1 MPENQ
6 NKFGTA
12 PVFFTAIST
21 ILGAILFLRFGYSVG
36 TVGLGG
42 TLIIV
47 LIGHAVTIPTAMALS
62 EIATNI
68 KVEGGGAY
76 YIISRSFGL
85 VIGSTIGIA
94 LYLSQAI
101 SVAFYVIAF
110 TEAFTPFFDWLFAN
124 YIIVPWADWIL
135 HQSQTIAVPALVIL
149 TAIVLTKGAKLGIQ
163 TLYWVVA
170 ILTVALIA
178 FFVGEPV
185 AIDPLRTP
193 PPPIPE
199 VSIFT
204 VFAIIF
210 PAFTGIIAGVGL
222 SGDLKE
228 PGRSIPLGTLT
239 ATIFG
244 MIIYILIAFKFSA
257 SASRGLLADTSQM
270 AMSDIAIQGWWL
282 IPLGLAAATI
292 SSAIGS
298 ILVAPRTLQ
307 AMAKDDIFPIPG
319 MSDWLA
325 QGKGRSEEPYN
336 AYLVTVAIALVF
348 IMLGKLNAV
357 AEVISMFF
365 MVTYGSLCLIS
376 FMQHFAADPS
386 YRPRFKS
393 KWYISLFGAVAC
405 FGLMFFMNSA
415 YAFASIFLMLA
426 LYFTLNYFNKDKKNI
441 AVIFQGVMFQ
451 ISRKIQVFLQKSDKE
466 TSKSWRPSAVFLS
479 PHTFQKLDAFN
490 LTRWISFKYGFGTYI
505 HHIDGYL
512 SKQANQD
519 ARVIKNRMIKMA
531 QATDSEVYIDTLI
544 NKSLQESISQVVQ
557 LPSISGT
564 ENNLLFFD
572 HSRNNPSE
580 IETIV
585 DNFKLIQAANFDIGI
600 LSTSDRQFGL
610 MKEIHV
616 YITNADYENA
626 NLIILMAYVIS
637 AHPDWKNGVIKVFYV
652 FPKASIEQEKA
663 KLREL
668 ISTGEL
674 PISAKNIEFIDRDE
688 EEDIKSIIKQYSQD
702 ADLLILG
709 FLSEAIKRFGTEV
722 FEGFDGLCNVLFVT
736 TEERKQIK

>member
-1 MPENQ
+1 MSQ
-6 NKFGTA
+6 SQHKFGTA

-36 TVGLGG
+36 TVGLTG

-47 LIGHAVTIPTAMALS
+47 IIGHAVTIPTAMALS

-76 YIISRSFGL
+76 YIVSRSFGL

-101 SVAFYVIAF
+101 SVAFYIIAF
-110 TEAFTPFFDWLFAN
+110 TEAFKPLFDWLFTN
-124 YIIVPWADWIL
+124 YIFVPWISWVL
-135 HQSQTIAVPALVIL
+135 HQSQTLAIPTLLLL
-149 TAIVLTKGAKLGIQ
+149 TTIVLTKGAKLGIQ

-170 ILTVALIA
+170 ILTISLIA
-178 FFVGEPV
+178 FFAGKPV
-185 AIDPLRTP
+185 EVTSATVLPA
-193 PPPIPE
+193 IPE

-222 SGDLKE
+222 SGDLKD

-239 ATIFG
+239 ATVFG
-244 MIIYILIAFKFSA
+244 MIIYVLVAFKFANSA
-257 SASRGLLADTSQM
+257 PSELLADTNQLVM
-270 AMSDIAIQGWWL
+270 ADIAIQGWWL

-307 AMAKDDIFPIPG
+307 AMAKDNVFPIPG
-319 MSDWLA
+319 MSQWLA
-325 QGKGRSEEPYN
+325 QGKGKSEEPFN
-336 AYLVTVAIALVF
+336 AYVITVIIALFFVL
-348 IMLGKLNAV
+348 LGKLDAV

-365 MVTYGSLCLIS
+365 MMTYGSLCSIS
-376 FMQHFAADPS
+376 FLQHFAADPS

-405 FGLMFFMNSA
+405 FGLMFFMNSG
-415 YAFASIFLMLA
+415 YAFASIFFMFA
-426 LYFTLNYFNKDKKNI
+426 LYFGLDYFSTDKKSI

-466 TSKSWRPSAVFLS
+466 ANKSWRPSAVFLS
-479 PHTFQKLDAFN
+479 PNTFQKLDAFN
-490 LTRWISFKYGFGTYI
+490 LTRWISYKYGFGTYI

-519 ARVIKNRMIKMA
+519 AQLMKNRMIKMA
-531 QATDSEVYIDTLI
+531 QATNSEVYIDTLI
-544 NKSLQESISQVVQ
+544 NKTLKGSISQVVQ

-564 ENNLLFFD
+564 ENNLLLFD

-580 IETIV
+580 IQTIV
-585 DNFKLIQAANFDIGI
+585 ENFKLIQAANFDIGI
-600 LSTSDRQFGL
+600 LSTSDRNFGL

-616 YITNADYENA
+616 YITSSDYENA
-626 NLIILMAYVIS
+626 NLMILLAYVIS

-652 FPKASIEQEKA
+652 FPKHSIEQEREKI
-663 KLREL
+663 REL

-674 PISAKNIEFIDRDE
+674 PISDKNIEFIDRDE
-688 EEDIKSIIKQYSQD
+688 EVDLKSIIHQNSKD
-702 ADLLILG
+702 ADMLVLG

-722 FEGFDGLCNVLFVT
+722 FEGYDGLCNILFLT
-736 TEERKQIK
+736 TENRKQIK

>member
-1 MPENQ
+1 MSQTQ

-21 ILGAILFLRFGYSVG
+21 ILGAILFLRFGYAVG
-36 TVGLGG
+36 SIGLAG
-42 TLIIV
+42 TLMII

-85 VIGSTIGIA
+85 VIGSTIGIS

-110 TEAFTPFFDWLFAN
+110 TEAFKPLFDWLFAN
-124 YIIVPWADWIL
+124 YIFVPWVDWIL
-135 HQSQTIAVPALVIL
+135 HQSQTIAIPTLLIL
-149 TAIVLTKGAKLGIQ
+149 TLIVLMKGAKLGIR

-170 ILTVALIA
+170 ILTISLIA
-178 FFVGEPV
+178 FFAGKPV
-185 AIDPLRTP
+185 EVPVNTTF
-193 PPPIPE
+193 PPIPD

-222 SGDLKE
+222 SGDLKD
-228 PGRSIPLGTLT
+228 PGRSIPLGTLA
-239 ATIFG
+239 ATICG
-244 MIIYILIAFKFSA
+244 MIIYVLVAFKLSA
-257 SASRGLLADTSQM
+257 SAPLGLLADTNHLV
-270 AMSDIAIQGWWL
+270 MSDITIQGWWL

-307 AMAKDDIFPIPG
+307 AMAKDEVFPIPG
-319 MSDWLA
+319 LSQWLGE
-325 QGKGRSEEPYN
+325 GKGKADEPFN
-336 AYLVTVAIALVF
+336 AYVVTGLIALVF
-348 IMLGKLNAV
+348 VMLGKLDAV
-357 AEVISMFF
+357 AEIISMFF

-405 FGLMFFMNSA
+405 FGLMFFMNSG
-415 YAFASIFLMLA
+415 YAFASIFFMLA
-426 LYFTLNYFNKDKKNI
+426 LYFGLNYFNTDKKNI

-466 TSKSWRPSAVFLS
+466 ANKSWRPSAVFLS
-479 PHTFQKLDAFN
+479 PNTFQKLDAFN
-490 LTRWISFKYGFGTYI
+490 LTRWIAYKYGFGTYI

-512 SKQANQD
+512 SKLANQD
-519 ARVIKNRMIKMA
+519 ARLMKNRMIKMA
-531 QATDSEVYIDTLI
+531 QATNSEVYIDTLI
-544 NKSLQESISQVVQ
+544 NKTLKGSISQVVQ

-580 IETIV
+580 IQTIV
-585 DNFKLIQAANFDIGI
+585 ENFKLIQAANFDIGI
-600 LSTSDRQFGL
+600 LSTSERQYGL
-610 MKEIHV
+610 MREIHV
-616 YITNADYENA
+616 YITSADYENA
-626 NLIILMAYVIS
+626 NLMILLAYVIS
-637 AHPDWKNGVIKVFYV
+637 ADPDWKDGIIKVFYV
-652 FPKASIEQEKA
+652 FPKDSIEQEKE
-663 KLREL
+663 KMKHL

-674 PISAKNIEFIDRDE
+674 PISDKNIEFINRDE
-688 EEDIKSIIKQYSQD
+688 EVDLKSIIHQNSQD

-709 FLSEAIKRFGTEV
+709 FLSEALKRFGTEV
-722 FEGFDGLCNVLFVT
+722 FDGYDGLCNVLFLT

>member
-1 MPENQ
+1 MSQ
-6 NKFGTA
+6 TQHKFGTA

-36 TVGLGG
+36 SVGLTG

-47 LIGHAVTIPTAMALS
+47 IIGHAVTIPTAMALS

-76 YIISRSFGL
+76 YIVSRSFGL

-101 SVAFYVIAF
+101 SVAFYIIAF
-110 TEAFTPFFDWLFAN
+110 TEAFKPLFDWLFTN
-124 YIIVPWADWIL
+124 YTFVPWADWIL
-135 HQSQTIAVPALVIL
+135 HQSQTLAIPTLLIL

-170 ILTVALIA
+170 ILTIALIA
-178 FFVGEPV
+178 FFAGKPV
-185 AIDPLRTP
+185 EVTAATVL
-193 PPPIPE
+193 PPIPE

-222 SGDLKE
+222 SGDLKD
-228 PGRSIPLGTLT
+228 PGRSIPLGTLA

-244 MIIYILIAFKFSA
+244 MIIYVLVAFKFANSA
-257 SASRGLLADTSQM
+257 PSELLADTNQLVM
-270 AMSDIAIQGWWL
+270 ADIAIQGWWL

-307 AMAKDDIFPIPG
+307 AMAKDNVFPMPG
-319 MSDWLA
+319 MSHWLA
-325 QGKGRSEEPYN
+325 EGKGQSDEPFN
-336 AYLVTVAIALVF
+336 AYVVTVIIALFFVL
-348 IMLGKLNAV
+348 LGKLDAV
-357 AEVISMFF
+357 AEIISMFF
-365 MVTYGSLCLIS
+365 MMTYGSLCSIS
-376 FMQHFAADPS
+376 FLQHFAADPS

-393 KWYISLFGAVAC
+393 KWYISLFGAIAC
-405 FGLMFFMNSA
+405 FGLMFFMNSG
-415 YAFASIFLMLA
+415 YAFASIFFMIA
-426 LYFTLNYFNKDKKNI
+426 LYFGLDYFSSDKKSI

-466 TSKSWRPSAVFLS
+466 SNKSWRPSAVFLS
-479 PHTFQKLDAFN
+479 PNTFHKLDAFN
-490 LTRWISFKYGFGTYI
+490 LTRWISYKYGFGTYI

-519 ARVIKNRMIKMA
+519 AQLMKNRMIKMA
-531 QATDSEVYIDTLI
+531 QATKSEVYIDTLI
-544 NKSLQESISQVVQ
+544 NKTLKGSISQVVQ

-564 ENNLLFFD
+564 ENNLLIFD

-580 IETIV
+580 IQTIV
-585 DNFKLIQAANFDIGI
+585 ENFKLIQAANFDIGI
-600 LSTSDRQFGL
+600 LSTSDRNFGL

-616 YITNADYENA
+616 YITSSDYENA
-626 NLIILMAYVIS
+626 NLMILLAYVIS

-652 FPKASIEQEKA
+652 FPKHSIEQEKE
-663 KLREL
+663 KMREL

-674 PISAKNIEFIDRDE
+674 PISDKNIEFIDRDE
-688 EEDIKSIIKQYSQD
+688 EVDLKSIIHQNSQD
-702 ADLLILG
+702 ADMLVLG
-709 FLSEAIKRFGTEV
+709 FLSEALKRFGTEV
-722 FEGFDGLCNVLFVT
+722 FEGYDGLSNILFLT
-736 TEERKQIK
+736 TENRKEIK

>member
-1 MPENQ
+1 MPQNQ

-21 ILGAILFLRFGYSVG
+21 ILGAILFLRFGYAVG
-36 TVGLGG
+36 TIGIGG
-42 TLIIV
+42 TLIII

-85 VIGSTIGIA
+85 VIGSTIGMA

-101 SVAFYVIAF
+101 SIAFYVIAF
-110 TEAFTPFFDWLFAN
+110 TEAFKPFFEWLFAN
-124 YIIVPWADWIL
+124 YIFAPWADWVL
-135 HQSQTIAVPALVIL
+135 RQSQTLAIPTLFVL
-149 TAIVLTKGAKLGIQ
+149 TSIVLTKGAKLGIQ

-170 ILTVALIA
+170 ILSVSLVA
-178 FFVGEPV
+178 FFMGKPV
-185 AIDPLRTP
+185 IVENVTNL
-193 PPPIPE
+193 PPIPE

-222 SGDLKE
+222 SGDLKN

-239 ATIFG
+239 ATVFG
-244 MIIYILIAFKFSA
+244 MIIYVFIALKFYYSA
-257 SASRGLLADTSQM
+257 PLALLADTNQM
-270 AMSDIAIQGWWL
+270 AMSSIAVQGWWL

-307 AMAKDDIFPIPG
+307 AMGKDAIFPIPG
-319 MSDWLA
+319 VSEWLA
-325 QGKGRSEEPYN
+325 KGKGKSDEPFN
-336 AYLVTVAIALVF
+336 AYLVTVFIALIF
-348 IMLGKLNAV
+348 ILAGKLDAV
-357 AEVISMFF
+357 AEIISMFF
-365 MVTYGSLCLIS
+365 MVTYGSLCSIS
-376 FMQHFAADPS
+376 FLQHFAADPS

-405 FGLMFFMNSA
+405 FGLMFFMNSG
-415 YAFASIFLMLA
+415 YAFASIFFMLA
-426 LYFTLNYFNKDKKNI
+426 LYFSLNYFNTDKKNI

-451 ISRKIQVFLQKSDKE
+451 VSRKIHVFLQKAEKE
-466 TSKSWRPSAVFLS
+466 TNKSWRPSAVFLS
-479 PHTFQKLDAFN
+479 PNTFNRLDAFN
-490 LTRWISFKYGFGTYI
+490 LTRWISHKYGFGTYI

-512 SKQANQD
+512 SKQANQK
-519 ARVIKNRMIKMA
+519 ARLMKNRMIKMA
-531 QATDSEVYIDTLI
+531 QATNSEVYIDTLI
-544 NKSLQESISQVVQ
+544 NKSFKGSISQVVQ

-572 HSRNNPSE
+572 YSRNNPIE
-580 IETIV
+580 IQTIV
-585 DNFKLIQAANFDIGI
+585 ENFKLIQAANFDIGI
-600 LSTSDRQFGL
+600 LSTSERQYGL
-610 MKEIHV
+610 MREIHV
-616 YITNADYENA
+616 YITSADYENA
-626 NLIILMAYVIS
+626 NLMILLAYVIS
-637 AHPDWKNGVIKVFYV
+637 ADPDWKNGIIKVFYV
-652 FPKASIEQEKA
+652 FPKHSIEQEKE
-663 KLREL
+663 KMRHL

-674 PISAKNIEFIDRDE
+674 PISDKNIEFIDRDE
-688 EEDIKSIIKQYSQD
+688 EVDLKSIIHENSQD

-709 FLSEAIKRFGTEV
+709 FLSEALKRFGSEV
-722 FEGFDGLCNVLFVT
+722 FDGYDGLCNVLFLT

>member
-1 MPENQ
+1 MSQ
-6 NKFGTA
+6 SQHKFGTA

-21 ILGAILFLRFGYSVG
+21 ILGAILFLRFAYSVG
-36 TVGLGG
+36 TVGLTG

-47 LIGHAVTIPTAMALS
+47 IIGHAVTIPTAMALS

-76 YIISRSFGL
+76 YIVSRSFGL

-101 SVAFYVIAF
+101 SVAFYIIAF
-110 TEAFTPFFDWLFAN
+110 TEAFKPLFDWLFTN
-124 YIIVPWADWIL
+124 YIFVPWISWVL
-135 HQSQTIAVPALVIL
+135 HQSQTLAIPTLLLL
-149 TAIVLTKGAKLGIQ
+149 TTIVLTKGAKLGIQ

-170 ILTVALIA
+170 ILTISLIA
-178 FFVGEPV
+178 FFAGKPV
-185 AIDPLRTP
+185 EVTSATVLPA
-193 PPPIPE
+193 IPE

-222 SGDLKE
+222 SGDLKD

-239 ATIFG
+239 ATVFG
-244 MIIYILIAFKFSA
+244 MIIYVLVAFKFANSA
-257 SASRGLLADTSQM
+257 PSELLADTNQLVM
-270 AMSDIAIQGWWL
+270 ADIAIQGWWL

-307 AMAKDDIFPIPG
+307 AMAKDNVFPIPG
-319 MSDWLA
+319 MSQWLA
-325 QGKGRSEEPYN
+325 QGKGKSEEPFN
-336 AYLVTVAIALVF
+336 AYVITVIIALFFVL
-348 IMLGKLNAV
+348 LGKLDAV

-365 MVTYGSLCLIS
+365 MMTYGSLCSIS
-376 FMQHFAADPS
+376 FLQHFAADPS

-405 FGLMFFMNSA
+405 FGLMFFMNSG
-415 YAFASIFLMLA
+415 YAFASIFFMFA
-426 LYFTLNYFNKDKKNI
+426 LYFGLDYFSTDKKSI

-466 TSKSWRPSAVFLS
+466 ANKSWRPSAVFLS
-479 PHTFQKLDAFN
+479 PNTFQKLDAFN
-490 LTRWISFKYGFGTYI
+490 LTRWISYKYGFGTYI

-519 ARVIKNRMIKMA
+519 AQLMKNRMIKMA
-531 QATDSEVYIDTLI
+531 QATNSEVYIDTLI
-544 NKSLQESISQVVQ
+544 NKTLKGSISQVVQ

-564 ENNLLFFD
+564 ENNLLLFD

-580 IETIV
+580 IQTIV
-585 DNFKLIQAANFDIGI
+585 ENFKLIQAANFDIGI
-600 LSTSDRQFGL
+600 LSTSDRNFGL

-616 YITNADYENA
+616 YITSSDYENA
-626 NLIILMAYVIS
+626 NLMILLAYVIS

-652 FPKASIEQEKA
+652 FPKHSIEQEREKI
-663 KLREL
+663 REL

-674 PISAKNIEFIDRDE
+674 PISDKNIEFIDRDE
-688 EEDIKSIIKQYSQD
+688 EVDLKSIIHQNSKD
-702 ADLLILG
+702 ADMLVLG

-722 FEGFDGLCNVLFVT
+722 FEGYDGLCNILFLT
-736 TEERKQIK
+736 TENRKQIK

>member
-1 MPENQ
+1 MIENQ

-85 VIGSTIGIA
+85 VIGSTIGVA

-101 SVAFYVIAF
+101 SVAFYIIAF
-110 TEAFTPFFDWLFAN
+110 TEAFSPVFDWLFDN
-124 YIIVPWADWIL
+124 YIFMPWADWLL
-135 HQSQTIAVPALVIL
+135 HQSQTLAIPALFAL
-149 TAIVLTKGAKLGIQ
+149 TSIVLTKGAKLGIQ

-170 ILTVALIA
+170 ILTVALVA
-178 FFVGEPV
+178 FFMGKPIEV
-185 AIDPLRTP
+185 DPLATP

-210 PAFTGIIAGVGL
+210 PAFTGIISGVGL
-222 SGDLKE
+222 SGDLKD
-228 PGRSIPLGTLT
+228 PGKSIPMGTLA
-239 ATIFG
+239 ATFFG
-244 MIIYILIAFKFSA
+244 MTIYILIALKLNNSA
-257 SASRGLLADTSQM
+257 TLPMLADTSRLVM
-270 AMSDIAIQGWWL
+270 ADIAIQGWWL

-307 AMAKDDIFPIPG
+307 AMARDKVFPGPAIN
-319 MSDWLA
+319 SWLS
-325 QGKGRSEEPYN
+325 QGKGKGDEPYN
-336 AYLVTVAIALVF
+336 ASVITVIIALLF
-348 IMLGKLNAV
+348 IILGKLDAV

-376 FMQHFAADPS
+376 FMQHFAGDPS

-405 FGLMFFMNSA
+405 FGLMFFMNSG
-415 YAFASIFLMLA
+415 YAFISIFFMLA
-426 LYFTLNYFNKDKKNI
+426 LYFTLNYFTTDKKNI
-441 AVIFQGVMFQ
+441 AVIFQGVMYQ
-451 ISRKIQVFLQKSDKE
+451 ISRKIHVFLQKSDKE
-466 TSKSWRPSAVFLS
+466 DNASWRPSAVFLS
-479 PHTFQKLDAFN
+479 PHTFQRLDAFN
-490 LTRWISFKYGFGTYI
+490 LTRWISHKYGFGTYI

-519 ARVIKNRMIKMA
+519 AKLMKNRMIKMA
-531 QATDSEVYIDTLI
+531 QATKSEVYIDTLI
-544 NKSLQESISQVVQ
+544 NQTLEGSISQVVQ

-564 ENNLLFFD
+564 ENNMLLFD
-572 HSRNNPSE
+572 HARNNPSE
-580 IETIV
+580 IQTIV
-585 DNFKLIQAANFDIGI
+585 NNFKLIQAANFDIGI
-600 LSTSDRQFGL
+600 LSTSERQFGL
-610 MKEIHV
+610 MKEIHIW
-616 YITNADYENA
+616 ITSSDYENA
-626 NLIILMAYVIS
+626 NLMILMAYVIS
-637 AHPDWKNGVIKVFYV
+637 AHPDWKNGIIKVFYV
-652 FPKASIEQEKA
+652 FPKATIQQEKEKIA
-663 KLREL
+663 EM
-668 ISTGEL
+668 ISSGQL
-674 PISAKNIEFIDRDE
+674 PISSKNIEFIDRDE
-688 EEDIKSIIKQYSQD
+688 GVALNSIIKKNSPD

-709 FLSEAIKRFGTEV
+709 FLSEALKRFGTDV
-722 FEGFDGLCNVLFVT
+722 FDGYNDLCNILFVN
-736 TEERKQIK
+736 TEEGKQIK

>member
-1 MPENQ
+1 MPQNQ

-21 ILGAILFLRFGYSVG
+21 ILGAILFLRFGYAVG
-36 TVGLGG
+36 TIGIGG

-85 VIGSTIGIA
+85 VIGSTIGMA

-101 SVAFYVIAF
+101 SIAFYVIAF
-110 TEAFTPFFDWLFAN
+110 TEAFKPFFEWLFAN
-124 YIIVPWADWIL
+124 YIFAPWADWVL
-135 HQSQTIAVPALVIL
+135 RQSQTLAIPTLFVL
-149 TAIVLTKGAKLGIQ
+149 TSIVLTKGAKLGIQ

-170 ILTVALIA
+170 ILSVSLVA
-178 FFVGEPV
+178 FFMGKPV
-185 AIDPLRTP
+185 IVENVTNL
-193 PPPIPE
+193 PPIPE

-222 SGDLKE
+222 SGDLKN

-239 ATIFG
+239 ATVFG
-244 MIIYILIAFKFSA
+244 MIIYVFIALKFYYSA
-257 SASRGLLADTSQM
+257 PLALLADTNQM
-270 AMSDIAIQGWWL
+270 AMSSIAVQGWWL

-307 AMAKDDIFPIPG
+307 AMGKDAIFPIPG
-319 MSDWLA
+319 VSEWLA
-325 QGKGRSEEPYN
+325 KGKGKSDEPFN
-336 AYLVTVAIALVF
+336 AYLVTVFIALIF
-348 IMLGKLNAV
+348 ILAGKLDAV
-357 AEVISMFF
+357 AEIISMFF
-365 MVTYGSLCLIS
+365 MVTYGSLCSIS
-376 FMQHFAADPS
+376 FLQHFAADPS

-405 FGLMFFMNSA
+405 FGLMFFMNSG
-415 YAFASIFLMLA
+415 YAFASIFFMLA
-426 LYFTLNYFNKDKKNI
+426 LYFSLNYFNTDKKNI

-451 ISRKIQVFLQKSDKE
+451 VSRKIHVFLQKAEKE
-466 TSKSWRPSAVFLS
+466 TNKSWRPSAVFLS
-479 PHTFQKLDAFN
+479 PNTFNRLDAFN
-490 LTRWISFKYGFGTYI
+490 LTRWISHKYGFGTYI

-512 SKQANQD
+512 SKQANQK
-519 ARVIKNRMIKMA
+519 ARLMKNRMIKMA
-531 QATDSEVYIDTLI
+531 QATNSEVYIDTLI
-544 NKSLQESISQVVQ
+544 NKSFKGSISQVVQ

-572 HSRNNPSE
+572 YSRNNPIE
-580 IETIV
+580 IQTIV
-585 DNFKLIQAANFDIGI
+585 ENFKLIQAANFDIGI
-600 LSTSDRQFGL
+600 LSTSERQYGL
-610 MKEIHV
+610 MREIHV
-616 YITNADYENA
+616 YITSADYENA
-626 NLIILMAYVIS
+626 NLMILLAYVIS
-637 AHPDWKNGVIKVFYV
+637 ADPDWKNGIIKVFYV
-652 FPKASIEQEKA
+652 FPKHSIEQEKE
-663 KLREL
+663 KMRHL

-674 PISAKNIEFIDRDE
+674 PISDKNIEFIDRDE
-688 EEDIKSIIKQYSQD
+688 EVDLKSIIHENSQD

-709 FLSEAIKRFGTEV
+709 FLSEALKRFGSEV
-722 FEGFDGLCNVLFVT
+722 FDGYDGLCNVLFLT

>member
-1 MPENQ
+1 MPQNQ

-21 ILGAILFLRFGYSVG
+21 ILGAILFLRFGYAVG
-36 TVGLGG
+36 TIGIGG

-85 VIGSTIGIA
+85 VIGSTIGMA

-101 SVAFYVIAF
+101 SIAFYVIAF
-110 TEAFTPFFDWLFAN
+110 TEAFKPFFEWLFAN
-124 YIIVPWADWIL
+124 YIFAPWADWVL
-135 HQSQTIAVPALVIL
+135 RQSQTLAIPTLFVL
-149 TAIVLTKGAKLGIQ
+149 TSIVLTKGAKLGIQ

-170 ILTVALIA
+170 ILSVSLVA
-178 FFVGEPV
+178 FFMGKPV
-185 AIDPLRTP
+185 IVENVTNL
-193 PPPIPE
+193 PPIPE

-222 SGDLKE
+222 SGDLKN

-239 ATIFG
+239 ATVFG
-244 MIIYILIAFKFSA
+244 MIIYVFIALKFYYSA
-257 SASRGLLADTSQM
+257 PLALLADTNQM
-270 AMSDIAIQGWWL
+270 AMSSIAVQGWWL

-307 AMAKDDIFPIPG
+307 AMGKDAIFPIPG
-319 MSDWLA
+319 VSEWLA
-325 QGKGRSEEPYN
+325 KGKGKSDEPFN
-336 AYLVTVAIALVF
+336 AYLVTVFIALIF
-348 IMLGKLNAV
+348 ILAGKLDAV
-357 AEVISMFF
+357 AEIISMFF
-365 MVTYGSLCLIS
+365 MVTYGSLCSIS
-376 FMQHFAADPS
+376 FLQHFAADPS

-405 FGLMFFMNSA
+405 FGLMFFMNSG
-415 YAFASIFLMLA
+415 YAFASIFFMLA
-426 LYFTLNYFNKDKKNI
+426 LYFSLNYFNTDKKNI

-451 ISRKIQVFLQKSDKE
+451 VSRKIHVFLQKAEKE
-466 TSKSWRPSAVFLS
+466 TNKSWRPSAVFLS
-479 PHTFQKLDAFN
+479 PNTFNRLDAFN
-490 LTRWISFKYGFGTYI
+490 LTRWISHKYGFGTYI

-512 SKQANQD
+512 SKQANQE
-519 ARVIKNRMIKMA
+519 ARLMKNRMIKMA
-531 QATDSEVYIDTLI
+531 QATNSEVYIDTLI
-544 NKSLQESISQVVQ
+544 NKSFKGSISQVVQ

-572 HSRNNPSE
+572 YSRNNPIE
-580 IETIV
+580 IQTIV
-585 DNFKLIQAANFDIGI
+585 ENFKLIQAANFDIGI
-600 LSTSDRQFGL
+600 LSTSERQYGL
-610 MKEIHV
+610 MREIHV
-616 YITNADYENA
+616 YITSADYENA
-626 NLIILMAYVIS
+626 NLMILLAYVIS
-637 AHPDWKNGVIKVFYV
+637 ADPDWKNGIIKVFYV
-652 FPKASIEQEKA
+652 FPKHSIEQEKE
-663 KLREL
+663 KMRHL

-674 PISAKNIEFIDRDE
+674 PISDKNIEFIDRDE
-688 EEDIKSIIKQYSQD
+688 EVDLKSIIHENSQD

-709 FLSEAIKRFGTEV
+709 FLSEALKRFGSEV
-722 FEGFDGLCNVLFVT
+722 FDGYDGLCNVLFLT

>member
-6 NKFGTA
+6 HKFGTA

-36 TVGLGG
+36 VVGLGG

-85 VIGSTIGIA
+85 VIGSTIGLA

-110 TEAFTPFFDWLFAN
+110 TEAFKPFFDWLFSN
-124 YIIVPWADWIL
+124 YVFVPWIDWIL
-135 HQSQTIAVPALVIL
+135 HQSQTLAVPALLIL

-178 FFVGEPV
+178 FFLGEAV
-185 AIDPLRTP
+185 ELDPLKTP

-257 SASRGLLADTSQM
+257 SAPYSLLADTGQM
-270 AMSDIAIQGWWL
+270 AMADIAIQGWWL

-307 AMAKDDIFPIPG
+307 AMAKDDVFPIPG
-319 MSDWLA
+319 MSGWLA
-325 QGKGRSEEPYN
+325 QGKGRADEPYN
-336 AYLVTVAIALVF
+336 AYVVTVGIALVF
-348 IMLGKLNAV
+348 IMLGKLDAV
-357 AEVISMFF
+357 AEIISMFF

-376 FMQHFAADPS
+376 FLQHFAADPS

-415 YAFASIFLMLA
+415 YAFASIFFMFA

-451 ISRKIQVFLQKSDKE
+451 VSRKIQVFLQKSDKE
-466 TSKSWRPSAVFLS
+466 ASKSWRPSAVFLS
-479 PHTFQKLDAFN
+479 PNTFQKLDAFN

-519 ARVIKNRMIKMA
+519 ARVIKNRIIKMA

-580 IETIV
+580 IKTIV
-585 DNFKLIQAANFDIGI
+585 ENFKLIQAANFDIGI

-626 NLIILMAYVIS
+626 NLMILMAYVIS

-663 KLREL
+663 KMREL

-688 EEDIKSIIKQYSQD
+688 KEDIKSIINQYSQD
-702 ADLLILG
+702 ADLLVLG
-709 FLSEAIKRFGTEV
+709 FLSEALKRFGTEV
-722 FEGFDGLCNVLFVT
+722 FEGFDGLCNVLFLT